1 MKSKQPS
8 LPQIDFAQFAF
19 QDRLGKFVPVSFDFP
34 YDTDYSWRRFCY
46 AQFWVIPVETETNL
60 WEKYAGPSAV
70 QGLDTIIEEEK
81 GSSSGTLTI

>member
-1 MKSKQPS
+1 MKSKLPN

-19 QDRLGKFVPVSFDFP
+19 QDQLGKFVPVSSDFP

-60 WEKYAGPSAV
+60 WAKYTEYSPV
-70 QGLDTIIEEEK
+70 HGLDTIIEEER
-81 GSSSGTLTI
+81 GSSSGTLTV